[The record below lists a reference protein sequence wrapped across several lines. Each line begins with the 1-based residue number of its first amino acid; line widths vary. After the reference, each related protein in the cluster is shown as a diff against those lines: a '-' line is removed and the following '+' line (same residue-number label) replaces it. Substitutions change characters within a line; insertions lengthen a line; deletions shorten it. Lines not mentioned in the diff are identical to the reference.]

1 MSVQGVVTQVV
12 EVLRRAESLF
22 ASPADAAISRA
33 ADAVTEAAEASRAI
47 GLRTDELGG
56 ALVSAHHDLLSAAA
70 SHLEQSAATDTE
82 LADHLVR
89 ASHAHADGGSA
100 ATDLRV
106 GAEDVASRLGPLSDV
121 PAGQLAGLLA
131 LRNRVADMQRLLA
144 DHTSEARRAADAIV
158 GLGYQ

>member
-1 MSVQGVVTQVV
+1 VSVQGVVAQVV

-22 ASPADAAISRA
+22 ASPADTAISGA
-33 ADAVTEAAEASRAI
+33 ADAVTGAAEASRAI
-47 GLRTDELGG
+47 GARTDELGG
-56 ALVSAHHDLLSAAA
+56 VLVSAHHALLSAAA

-82 LADHLVR
+82 LADHLMR
-89 ASHAHADGGSA
+89 ASQAHADGGSA

-106 GAEDVASRLGPLSDV
+106 GAEDVPSRLGPLSYL
-121 PAGQLAGLLA
+121 PAGEHVGLLA

-158 GLGYQ
+158 SLGYQ